1 MRREVL
7 KEISASLDQSE
18 DSDNSYQK
26 SRDDPRYSDDEY
38 SEDSLEDISPRSE
51 QTIETSSYSRFAT
64 KNYTFENAS
73 HNNWI
78 LYGRQQSQSSEAFK
92 SRASESLDR
101 RKQSSEPP
109 YRSPRGRRRLSTDSG
124 RVKQRYSSESDLRMM
139 SAQKSSKVSQKGSVK
154 KSQSQIDLGSARGP
168 EGKKGEKKSEPRRV
182 SRWVL
187 LKQMIRKFLFGK

>member
-73 HNNWI
+73 HNN
-78 LYGRQQSQSSEAFK
+78 
-92 SRASESLDR
+92 
-101 RKQSSEPP
+101 
-109 YRSPRGRRRLSTDSG
+109 
-124 RVKQRYSSESDLRMM
+124 
-139 SAQKSSKVSQKGSVK
+139 
-154 KSQSQIDLGSARGP
+154 
-168 EGKKGEKKSEPRRV
+168 
-182 SRWVL
+182 
-187 LKQMIRKFLFGK
+187 

>member
-7 KEISASLDQSE
+7 KEISASLNQSE
-18 DSDNSYQK
+18 DSDNSYRK

-51 QTIETSSYSRFAT
+51 QTIETSSYSRSAT
-64 KNYTFENAS
+64 KNCQSS

-78 LYGRQQSQSSEAFK
+78 LYDRQQSQSSEAFK

-124 RVKQRYSSESDLRMM
+124 RVKQRYNSESDLRMM
-139 SAQKSSKVSQKGSVK
+139 SAQKSSKVSQKSSVK
-154 KSQSQIDLGSARGP
+154 KSQSQIDLSSARGA

-182 SRWVL
+182 SRWVC
-187 LKQMIRKFLFGK
+187 